1 MVPFLMLMAMM
12 ILWVTTISFSD
23 NFAINHICRRGTLY
37 QLHLWHQEGD
47 VDDEENVPTQIH
59 QKWEN
64 KSNHYKTGDGS
75 IDGDVGNNDEEDAGE
90 NKTHLPVAENIL

>member
-1 MVPFLMLMAMM
+1 MVPFLMLMLLLMAMM

-47 VDDEENVPTQIH
+47 VDDEENVPRYI
-59 QKWEN
+59 
-64 KSNHYKTGDGS
+64 KSGK
-75 IDGDVGNNDEEDAGE
+75 IKVIII
-90 NKTHLPVAENIL
+90 KLVMVALMVMLAIMTRKMLVKIKHICQ